1 MTSSVSS
8 LNRAAR
14 QSVDETTPASPGYLS
29 RQGRDWRLDM
39 LRGFCVL
46 AMVVDHMGGVSPLYL
61 FTGGDRFFTSAAE
74 GFILISGF
82 TAGLVYRRLIARD
95 GIFAAAAKALRRA
108 FSLYL
113 LTVGLTLLVI
123 PVAEFFRLP
132 FAKALDLSRAASYV
146 VSVLTFHRTYTLV
159 NVMLLYTL
167 LLAALPLALLLLERG
182 RTKILLVASWALWL
196 LYQVYPASATFTWP
210 IDGGHLFAF
219 SSWQVLF
226 FTALA
231 LGYHRDRLPSPT
243 PRSLGRLHLLAGLAT
258 AVVIGC
264 YCLLKLPA
272 ERLPAQLQGLR
283 SAWEMLPGWFSQ
295 GLFAKDRVGPGRIV
309 ASAAVFGFLFLSL
322 TRWWSSLSRPLK
334 PLLLPLGQNALY
346 AWTAHIILGMGAALF
361 LELSGLGE
369 GHMWLN
375 TVLQIGA
382 VILIWLMIR
391 QQFLAVTPRTRPY
404 WYAVPLV
411 LTVLTLILLQH
422 PVFDAPLP
430 RSNAAPAATTVV
442 TGMPAPP
449 GAAAEI
455 G

>member
-1 MTSSVSS
+1 MTLPASA
-8 LNRAAR
+8 LNTGEC
-14 QSVDETTPASPGYLS
+14 QSANDTTPASPGYLS
-29 RQGRDWRLDM
+29 RQGRDWRLDI
-39 LRGFCVL
+39 LRGYCVL
-46 AMVVDHMGGVSPLYL
+46 AMVVDHMGGASPLYL
-61 FTGGDRFFTSAAE
+61 LTGGDRFFTSAAE

-95 GIFAAAAKALRRA
+95 GMFAAAAKALRRA

-132 FAKALDLSRAASYV
+132 FAVGLDLSRAVSYV
-146 VSVLTFHRTYTLV
+146 VSVLTLHRTYTLV

-167 LLAALPLALLLLERG
+167 LLVALPPALLLLARG
-182 RTKILLVASWALWL
+182 RTKVLLVASWALWL

-243 PRSLGRLHLLAGLAT
+243 SRSLRRLHLLAGLAT

-272 ERLPAQLQGLR
+272 ERLPAQLQDLR

-295 GLFAKDRVGPGRIV
+295 GLFAKARVGPGRIV
-309 ASAAVFGFLFLSL
+309 ASTAVFGFLFLSL
-322 TRWWSSLSRPLK
+322 TRWWKRLSRPLK
-334 PLLLPLGQNALY
+334 PFLLLWGQNALY
-346 AWTAHIILGMGAALF
+346 AWTAHIILAMAAAL
-361 LELSGLGE
+361 LLKLSGLGE
-369 GHMWLN
+369 GYMWLN
-375 TVLQIGA
+375 TALQIVA
-382 VILIWLMIR
+382 LMLIWLMTR
-391 QQFLAVTPRTRPY
+391 WQFMAVTPRTRPY
-404 WYAVPLV
+404 WYAVPFV
-411 LTVLTLILLQH
+411 LAVVTIIILQH
-422 PVFDAPLP
+422 PVFDSPLP
-430 RSNAAPAATTVV
+430 RSTAAPAVRIAV
-442 TGMPAPP
+442 TGMPAP
-449 GAAAEI
+449 EQ
-455 G
+455 